1 MKIKASDLWEWEGT
15 VDRGAFTFWGV
26 LLFAIKYNIDR
37 FAASVFYNRLWSPFN
52 YYVPAKSGSLLSLSR
67 EDYPFYAF
75 MLLLAIPFIWF
86 GTVLTIKRLRSLQF
100 SGWLVLFFFIP
111 LVNLL
116 FFLILCLLP
125 SPAQMRIKSP
135 GGRLRAAMDR
145 LIPESRVGSAAL
157 ALLVNVVSGVCFT
170 LLSVQALKN
179 YGWGLFVGMP
189 FCLGLTSVLFYGY
202 HGHRSWPQCMLVS
215 LLSVGLVSVALL
227 AVAVEGA
234 VCLIMA
240 APLAAML
247 ALVGGTIGYAIQFHP
262 DRKDNAPAV
271 FSALVL
277 VLPLMIGLEHA
288 QTPAPSL
295 FEVRTS
301 IDIKASPDKVWRNV
315 VSFAQLP
322 EPDEWLFKIGI
333 AYPIRARIDGA
344 GVGAVRH
351 CVFST
356 GEFVEPIQV
365 WDEPRLLKFSVTSNP
380 APMQEWTPYPQIH
393 PAHLSGFLVS
403 HGGQFRL
410 IALPDGGTRLEGTTW
425 YQHSLWP
432 EPYWKVWSDFVIHTI
447 HRRVLAH
454 IQRLSE

>member
-1 MKIKASDLWEWEGT
+1 MKLNLTDLWTWEGA
-15 VDRGAFTFWGV
+15 VDRGPYAFWGL

-37 FAASVFYNRLWSPFN
+37 FAASIFYNRLWSPFN
-52 YYVPAKSGSLLSLSR
+52 YYIPAKSGSLLSLTPS
-67 EDYPFYAF
+67 DYPFYAF
-75 MLLLAIPFIWF
+75 MLLLAIPFIWT
-86 GTVLTIKRLRSLQF
+86 GTVLTLKRLRSLQF
-100 SGWLVLFFFIP
+100 SGWLVLCFFIP

-125 SPAQMRIKSP
+125 APSRIRVKSE
-135 GGRLRAAMDR
+135 GGRLRAVMDR
-145 LIPESRVGSAAL
+145 VIPDSQLGSVSL

-170 LLSVQALKN
+170 LISVQALKN

-202 HGHRSWPQCMLVS
+202 HRRRSWGQCMLVS
-215 LLSVGLVSVALL
+215 LLSVALVSFALL

-240 APLAAML
+240 APLAAIL
-247 ALVGGTIGYAIQFHP
+247 ALIGGSIGYAIQFHP

-271 FSALVL
+271 FSALL
-277 VLPLMIGLEHA
+277 LFLPMMMSVEHA
-288 QTPAPSL
+288 KAPAPSL

-301 IDIKASPDKVWRNV
+301 MDIKAPPEKVWHNV
-315 VSFAQLP
+315 VVFAQLP
-322 EPDEWLFKIGI
+322 EPNEWLFKIGI
-333 AYPIRARIDGA
+333 AYPIRARIDGT

-365 WDEPRLLKFSVTSNP
+365 WDEPRLLKFSVTANP

-393 PAHLSGFLVS
+393 PAHLSGFLLS
-403 HGGQFRL
+403 RAGQFRL
-410 IALPDGGTRLEGTTW
+410 IALPGGGTRLEGTTW
-425 YQHSLWP
+425 YQHRLWP
-432 EPYWKVWSDFVIHTI
+432 EPYWKLWSDFIIHTI
-447 HRRVLAH
+447 HLRVLNH
-454 IQRLSE
+454 IKRLSE